1 MKIQE
6 LLDYAETTYPPTQ
19 IVLKTICSRVG
30 AASEIAD
37 SLRLGSHGAR
47 TVRKWISYPSTIPFS
62 VWLALLAFDED
73 CDEP

>member
-1 MKIQE
+1 MTIQQ

-19 IVLKTICSRVG
+19 IVIKTVCSRVG
-30 AASEIAD
+30 TASEI
-37 SLRLGSHGAR
+37 SNYLRLGPHGAR
-47 TVRKWISYPSTIPFS
+47 TVRKWISCLHTIPFS